1 MDLEKLKDD
10 WEALARN
17 DALGAILTDHTKS
30 GGKWQLDEFM
40 ATGESEVVTVMEHL
54 RQIGHEP
61 DFGGAAL
68 DFGCGVGRLTQ
79 ALARRFASCTG
90 VDISKEMVS
99 QAERL
104 NKYPHCRYVVNAESR
119 LPFRDG
125 EFAFIY
131 CNIVLQH
138 VPKRFAEEY
147 LREFVRILGAG
158 GILVFGVQDS
168 FAMPDVASR
177 VTRIRQILRAFADQ
191 ACAWQQRGRD
201 ADALPAGGC
210 RADCIG
216 AERQSRRYSVDQ
228 YGGEGLQRKT
238 HLSGAAAA
246 IGLCGTAVLRFEG
259 RLNEGSLRV
268 G

>member
-17 DALGAILTDHTKS
+17 DALGAILTDQTKS

-177 VTRIRQILRAFADQ
+177 VTRIRQILRVRSRIKRALGSSEGEMLMHCLPEAAVRTALGLNAQVVDIQWTNTAAKDFNGKLIYLEQPLGSGYVGRQYCVLKAD
-191 ACAWQQRGRD
+191 
-201 ADALPAGGC
+201 
-210 RADCIG
+210 
-216 AERQSRRYSVDQ
+216 
-228 YGGEGLQRKT
+228 
-238 HLSGAAAA
+238 
-246 IGLCGTAVLRFEG
+246 
-259 RLNEGSLRV
+259 
-268 G
+268 

>member
-17 DALGAILTDHTKS
+17 DALGAILTDQTKS
-30 GGKWQLDEFM
+30 GGKWQLDKFM

-177 VTRIRQILRAFADQ
+177 VTRIRQILRVRSRIKRALGSSEGEMLMHCLPEAAVRTALGLNAKVVDIQWTNTAAKDFNGKLIYLEQPLRSGYVGRQYCVLKAD
-191 ACAWQQRGRD
+191 
-201 ADALPAGGC
+201 
-210 RADCIG
+210 
-216 AERQSRRYSVDQ
+216 
-228 YGGEGLQRKT
+228 
-238 HLSGAAAA
+238 
-246 IGLCGTAVLRFEG
+246 
-259 RLNEGSLRV
+259 
-268 G
+268 

>member
-17 DALGAILTDHTKS
+17 DALGAILTDQTKS

-177 VTRIRQILRAFADQ
+177 VTRIRQILRVRSRIKRALGSSEGEMLMHCLPEAAVRTALGLNAKVVDIQWTNTAAKDFNGKLIYLEQPLRSGYVGRQYCVLKAD
-191 ACAWQQRGRD
+191 
-201 ADALPAGGC
+201 
-210 RADCIG
+210 
-216 AERQSRRYSVDQ
+216 
-228 YGGEGLQRKT
+228 
-238 HLSGAAAA
+238 
-246 IGLCGTAVLRFEG
+246 
-259 RLNEGSLRV
+259 
-268 G
+268 

>member
-17 DALGAILTDHTKS
+17 DALGAILTDQTKS

-99 QAERL
+99 RAERL

-177 VTRIRQILRAFADQ
+177 VTRIRQILRVRSRIKRALGSSEGEMLMHCLPEAAVRTALGLNAKVVDIQWTNTAAKDFNGKLIYLEQPLRSGYVGRQYCVLKAD
-191 ACAWQQRGRD
+191 
-201 ADALPAGGC
+201 
-210 RADCIG
+210 
-216 AERQSRRYSVDQ
+216 
-228 YGGEGLQRKT
+228 
-238 HLSGAAAA
+238 
-246 IGLCGTAVLRFEG
+246 
-259 RLNEGSLRV
+259 
-268 G
+268 

>member
-17 DALGAILTDHTKS
+17 DALGAILTDQTKS

-177 VTRIRQILRAFADQ
+177 VTRIRQILRVRSRIKRALGSSEGEMLMHYLPEAAVRTALGLNAKVVDIQWTNTAAKDFNGKLIYLEQPLRSGYVGRQYCVLKAD
-191 ACAWQQRGRD
+191 
-201 ADALPAGGC
+201 
-210 RADCIG
+210 
-216 AERQSRRYSVDQ
+216 
-228 YGGEGLQRKT
+228 
-238 HLSGAAAA
+238 
-246 IGLCGTAVLRFEG
+246 
-259 RLNEGSLRV
+259 
-268 G
+268 

>member
-177 VTRIRQILRAFADQ
+177 VTRIRQILRVRSRIKRALGSSEGEMLMHCLPEAAVRTALGLNAKVVDIQWTNTAAKDFNGKLIYLEQPLRSGYVGRQYCVLKAD
-191 ACAWQQRGRD
+191 
-201 ADALPAGGC
+201 
-210 RADCIG
+210 
-216 AERQSRRYSVDQ
+216 
-228 YGGEGLQRKT
+228 
-238 HLSGAAAA
+238 
-246 IGLCGTAVLRFEG
+246 
-259 RLNEGSLRV
+259 
-268 G
+268 

>member
-17 DALGAILTDHTKS
+17 DALGAILTDQTKS

-177 VTRIRQILRAFADQ
+177 VTRIRQILRVRSRIKRALGSSEGEMLMHCLPEAAVRTALGLNAKVVDIQWTNTAAKDFNGKLIYLEQPLRSGYVGRQYCGLKAD
-191 ACAWQQRGRD
+191 
-201 ADALPAGGC
+201 
-210 RADCIG
+210 
-216 AERQSRRYSVDQ
+216 
-228 YGGEGLQRKT
+228 
-238 HLSGAAAA
+238 
-246 IGLCGTAVLRFEG
+246 
-259 RLNEGSLRV
+259 
-268 G
+268 

>member
-17 DALGAILTDHTKS
+17 DALGAILTDQTKS

-177 VTRIRQILRAFADQ
+177 VTRIRQILRVRSRIKRALGSSEGEMLMHCLPEAAVRTALGLNAKVVDIQWTNTAAKDFNGKLIYLEQPLGSGYVGRQYCVLKAD
-191 ACAWQQRGRD
+191 
-201 ADALPAGGC
+201 
-210 RADCIG
+210 
-216 AERQSRRYSVDQ
+216 
-228 YGGEGLQRKT
+228 
-238 HLSGAAAA
+238 
-246 IGLCGTAVLRFEG
+246 
-259 RLNEGSLRV
+259 
-268 G
+268 

>member
-17 DALGAILTDHTKS
+17 DALGAILTDQTKS

-177 VTRIRQILRAFADQ
+177 VTRIRQILRVRSRIKRALGSSEGEMLMHCLPEAAVRTALGLNAQVVDIQWTNTAAKDFNGKLIYLEQPLRSGYVGRQYCVLKAD
-191 ACAWQQRGRD
+191 
-201 ADALPAGGC
+201 
-210 RADCIG
+210 
-216 AERQSRRYSVDQ
+216 
-228 YGGEGLQRKT
+228 
-238 HLSGAAAA
+238 
-246 IGLCGTAVLRFEG
+246 
-259 RLNEGSLRV
+259 
-268 G
+268 